1 MSVPLMRYYDQNP
14 SYPSTDPAT
23 LTGRA
28 MNVKTDRRLE
38 LSDFLRT
45 RRAKIVPSDV
55 GLADGARRRTP
66 GLRREEVALLANI
79 GTTWYTRLEQGLPIN
94 VSTDVLHAISRALR
108 LTSDERRHLYLLAG
122 LPLTVAPQD
131 KERVSDLV
139 GRVLDALDPSPAYVL
154 GRRWDI
160 LAWNHSADALAGYS
174 AMSGLARNM
183 VWRLFRDPD
192 YWRRMGDPECV
203 MRRCVA
209 QFRAVAAK
217 YPNDPAFGELIE
229 DLRMN
234 SPQFRSLWA
243 EHDVLGSTE
252 GLKRFVHPEFGELIL
267 DHVSFALAGD
277 GDMRM
282 VVLTA
287 AAGSESERKLQL
299 LGRVAVEA

>member
-1 MSVPLMRYYDQNP
+1 MN
-14 SYPSTDPAT
+14 AGN
-23 LTGRA
+23 GR
-28 MNVKTDRRLE
+28 RHE

-94 VSTDVLHAISRALR
+94 VSADVLAAISRALR

-122 LPLTVAPQD
+122 LPLTIAPHD
-131 KERVSDLV
+131 EERVSELTL
-139 GRVLDALDPSPAYVL
+139 RVLNALDPSPAYVR

-160 LAWNHSADALAGYS
+160 LAWNRSADALADFSS
-174 AMSGLARNM
+174 ATGMKRNL
-183 VWRLFRDPD
+183 VWRIFRDED
-192 YWRRMGDPECV
+192 SQCRYGDLKCV

-209 QFRAVAAK
+209 NFRTVAAK
-217 YPNDPAFGELIE
+217 YPDDPAFNELIDE
-229 DLRMN
+229 LRTN
-234 SPQFRSLWA
+234 SPEFRRLWA

-252 GLKRFVHPEFGELIL
+252 GLKHFLHPDLGELIL
-267 DHVSFALAGD
+267 DYTGFELPGD

-282 VVLTA
+282 VVMTA
-287 AAGSESERKLQL
+287 EPGSESERKLQL
-299 LGRVAVEA
+299 LSGLGSTAVV